1 MKVMGCEAPQ
11 VWWIGQFPKSGPR
24 VFKNLDWGSM
34 QSQVGKLSEL
44 KSFVNCLS
52 CSVKWRKKFS
62 ISLYKI
68 PECPRC
74 FFNSISFSYFVSG
87 DGEGEGKWPNGPKFN
102 NSRVHHQSHLWIVA
116 QQSCDSWQEA
126 HDYSISYLLFEPLFE
141 QNTVDPMGTY
151 IDRELSPKFGNQ
163 RVNRIQL

>member
-11 VWWIGQFPKSGPR
+11 VWWIGRFPKSGPR

-87 DGEGEGKWPNGPKFN
+87 DGEGEGKWPN
-102 NSRVHHQSHLWIVA
+102 QSV
-116 QQSCDSWQEA
+116 
-126 HDYSISYLLFEPLFE
+126 
-141 QNTVDPMGTY
+141 
-151 IDRELSPKFGNQ
+151 
-163 RVNRIQL
+163 VNRSSAVMRLLTRGAFYLVFYLVSIVWAIVRAKHRGPHGHLHRPQALSKIWKPAS

>member
-1 MKVMGCEAPQ
+1 
-11 VWWIGQFPKSGPR
+11 
-24 VFKNLDWGSM
+24 M

-102 NSRVHHQSHLWIVA
+102 NSRVHH
-116 QQSCDSWQEA
+116 
-126 HDYSISYLLFEPLFE
+126 
-141 QNTVDPMGTY
+141 
-151 IDRELSPKFGNQ
+151 
-163 RVNRIQL
+163 